1 MELKEEQNL
10 ILRVTKYALNK
21 KQFLLGEMKEE
32 LDLSVE
38 DYSFV
43 ISTMTKHEQGSDS
56 PNHILAI
63 SDFVW
68 FDHPTIDVSRVDTNK
83 SKYSLLPNAFY
94 NYVDYLEIKEARKH
108 ADEAK
113 KQSMLAIQ
121 LTIFA
126 IIISIVIGIGDLLLN
141 ALNIIFNF

>member
-1 MELKEEQNL
+1 MDLKEEQNL
-10 ILRVTKYALNK
+10 ILRVTEYALQK
-21 KQFLLGEMKEE
+21 KQFLLSEMKQE
-32 LDLSVE
+32 LNLSVE
-38 DYSFV
+38 DYGFV
-43 ISTMTKHEQGSDS
+43 TATMTKHEQGSDN

-63 SDFVW
+63 SDFIW
-68 FDHPTIDVSRVDTNK
+68 DDRPLTPRVDTNK

-126 IIISIVIGIGDLLLN
+126 IIISVIIGLGDLFLT
-141 ALNIIFNF
+141 AIGMIYK